1 MGEPTRQSL
10 RYLTLTA
17 RYLAMAALVIRS
29 LNVLLGIFFTFL
41 GTLKITPAIS
51 RELHKDL
58 REEYAKFTKVLPGA
72 KTLGYKVPSKYYRR
86 GVGVVEIL
94 CGIVLLVIPNRKI
107 KKAANIILL
116 LAKLLNLYSHF
127 AIDDQ
132 FERMAP
138 TLVFFFML
146 VCRMVVNWQYD
157 HTNAL
162 PKVDAEELRQ
172 GSYDK
177 VNIRPSL
184 PRQAKNK
191 KE

>member
-1 MGEPTRQSL
+1 M
-10 RYLTLTA
+10 
-17 RYLAMAALVIRS
+17 
-29 LNVLLGIFFTFL
+29 
-41 GTLKITPAIS
+41 
-51 RELHKDL
+51 
-58 REEYAKFTKVLPGA
+58 
-72 KTLGYKVPSKYYRR
+72 LGYKVPSKYYRR
-86 GVGVVEIL
+86 GMGVLEIL
-94 CGIVLLVIPNRKI
+94 CGESNSQNNQYKINRLYAKHRIAENLQSIKYSHSGLVLLIVPNRKI

-146 VCRMVVNWQYD
+146 VCRMVVDWQYD
-157 HTNAL
+157 HTSSL
-162 PKVDAEELRQ
+162 PQVDVDEVKQ

-177 VNIRPSL
+177 VNLRPSL

-191 KE
+191 KEQ

>member
-1 MGEPTRQSL
+1 M
-10 RYLTLTA
+10 
-17 RYLAMAALVIRS
+17 
-29 LNVLLGIFFTFL
+29 
-41 GTLKITPAIS
+41 
-51 RELHKDL
+51 
-58 REEYAKFTKVLPGA
+58 
-72 KTLGYKVPSKYYRR
+72 LGYKVPSKYYRR
-86 GVGVVEIL
+86 GMGVLEIL
-94 CGIVLLVIPNRKI
+94 CGESNSQNNQYKINRLYAKHRIAIKYSHSGLVLLIVPNRRI

-146 VCRMVVNWQYD
+146 VCRMVVDWQYD
-157 HTNAL
+157 HTSSL
-162 PKVDAEELRQ
+162 PQVDVDEVKQ

-177 VNIRPSL
+177 VNLRPSL

-191 KE
+191 KEQ

>member
-1 MGEPTRQSL
+1 MQSIKYSHSGL
-10 RYLTLTA
+10 
-17 RYLAMAALVIRS
+17 
-29 LNVLLGIFFTFL
+29 VLL
-41 GTLKITPAIS
+41 
-51 RELHKDL
+51 
-58 REEYAKFTKVLPGA
+58 
-72 KTLGYKVPSKYYRR
+72 
-86 GVGVVEIL
+86 
-94 CGIVLLVIPNRKI
+94 IVPNRRI

-146 VCRMVVNWQYD
+146 VCRMVVDWQYD
-157 HTNAL
+157 HTSSL
-162 PKVDAEELRQ
+162 PQVDVDEVKQ

-177 VNIRPSL
+177 VNLRPSL

-191 KE
+191 KEQ

>member
-1 MGEPTRQSL
+1 M
-10 RYLTLTA
+10 
-17 RYLAMAALVIRS
+17 
-29 LNVLLGIFFTFL
+29 
-41 GTLKITPAIS
+41 
-51 RELHKDL
+51 
-58 REEYAKFTKVLPGA
+58 LPGA

-146 VCRMVVNWQYD
+146 VCRMVVDWQYD

-162 PKVDAEELRQ
+162 PKVRTVDYVHNILILMILLIQVDAEELRQ

-191 KE
+191 KEQ